1 MDTIAAQVLELA
13 QVYAGR
19 SRATTTSRLTEDL
32 QMDSLDRVELAMDVE
47 ETFDLAINDDDS
59 EGWTTV
65 GSIVAYV
72 TQHTRSEA
80 A

>member
-1 MDTIAAQVLELA
+1 MDTIEAEVIGLLRT
-13 QVYAGR
+13 YTGR
-19 SRATTTSRLTEDL
+19 ARIMGTDRLTEDL
-32 QMDSLDRVELAMDVE
+32 GLDSLDRVELAMDVE
-47 ETFDLAINDDDS
+47 ETFDIAINDDDS